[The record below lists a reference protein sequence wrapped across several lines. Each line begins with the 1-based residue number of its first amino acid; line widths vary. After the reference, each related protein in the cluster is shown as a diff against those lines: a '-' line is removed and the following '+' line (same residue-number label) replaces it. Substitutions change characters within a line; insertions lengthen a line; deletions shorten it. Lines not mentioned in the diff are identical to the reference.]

1 MEEVEPVQIAITPYG
16 LKVPT
21 DWSCFCVFWQN
32 ATASTMTCNLPS
44 ISQLGPRSTGQLCK
58 PRGMLLTFASRLHAT
73 QMQSDIIPVAS
84 SPSTH
89 THTMHLQWLWNLILP
104 CWNQQTI
111 WKIGHWLTSRKL
123 KHLPCKCSGRMK
135 SRDLWK
141 VAPVASWDALSES
154 WSAFFCYLVGRWLNL
169 QRTLLLQIRDSNHH
183 PNGFQTPSKI

>member
-16 LKVPT
+16 LKVPN
-21 DWSCFCVFWQN
+21 DWSCFCVFSDKTPLHRRWP
-32 ATASTMTCNLPS
+32 ATCHPSASSVPGPRDSCASLVECCWHLPLGYMLHKCNL
-44 ISQLGPRSTGQLCK
+44 ILFLWQVHL
-58 PRGMLLTFASRLHAT
+58 A
-73 QMQSDIIPVAS
+73 
-84 SPSTH
+84 H

-111 WKIGHWLTSRKL
+111 WKIGHWLTSSKL